1 MKIRYDFKKDWP
13 RIKKQLTELSD
24 EAKVLV
30 KKGEKELVK
39 LTKES
44 KRHIDATAL
53 HLKKEH
59 LYHLIGKEYLKSGCP
74 SEPSTLMK
82 QLVAE
87 FKNIEKEM
95 AALSRPRKKASS
107 PRKSDEPTAA

>member
-1 MKIRYDFKKDWP
+1 MKIQYDFKKDWP

-39 LTKES
+39 LTRES

-74 SEPSTLMK
+74 AEPSTLMK

-87 FKNIEKEM
+87 SQKIEKDM
-95 AALSRPRKKASS
+95 AALARRRKASS
-107 PRKSDEPTAA
+107 PRKSAETTAA

>member
-1 MKIRYDFKKDWP
+1 MKIQYDFKKDWP

-24 EAKVLV
+24 EAKILV

-44 KRHIDATAL
+44 KRHLDVTAL

-82 QLVAE
+82 QLVEE
-87 FKNIEKEM
+87 FRNIEKDM
-95 AALSRPRKKASS
+95 AALARRKKTSS
-107 PRKSDEPTAA
+107 PRKASETPAA

>member
-1 MKIRYDFKKDWP
+1 MKIQYDFKKDWP

-24 EAKVLV
+24 EARVLV
-30 KKGEKELVK
+30 QKGEKELVK
-39 LTKES
+39 LTAES
-44 KRHIDATAL
+44 KRHLDATAL

-74 SEPSTLMK
+74 AEQSTLMK

-87 FKNIEKEM
+87 FQKIEKDM
-95 AALSRPRKKASS
+95 AALVRRKKTS
-107 PRKSDEPTAA
+107 PARKSAETTAA